1 MKTLLL
7 IFSFLFS
14 IYPVFSNTS
23 SEESKKIAIFCKVWG
38 YLKYY
43 HPVVANGK
51 FDWDKQFTNKI
62 KILSSLNSKDEI
74 NNFYMNWLE
83 SLGRVKP
90 CKECKTEIAD
100 SLKYNLDLKWLHD
113 SSVFNSSI
121 TKQLFYIQ
129 QNRNQGK
136 NYYVQKNPVGNTNY
150 SNEKRYKDSIFPS
163 PELRLLGLSRYWNI
177 INYFFPYKYK
187 TDQYWDN
194 VLLEMVP
201 KFKDVNNI
209 TSYHLNVSEL
219 TAKINDSHAGFY
231 YSYYTAKYFGLKY
244 PPFGYTLIDNKAIAT
259 HLFNDSFSKIADIRV
274 GDVFLKVNGE
284 DIREIIKEKS
294 KYFGAS
300 NEAVSLRNLQNA
312 IFSGQSDSFIVTFER
327 NGEIKQ
333 KTVYRYYFSKF
344 NYKWQ
349 PNKEV
354 WRMLPDNIGYVNLGN
369 LTRKQVRRVMKKMKH
384 TKGIIFD
391 VRNYPKGT
399 MYKISNFLNSEKR
412 QFVKFT
418 EPDLNYPGVFR
429 YTKPF
434 TCGKK
439 NKKYYKGRVILLFNE
454 TTQSHAE
461 FTLMALQTAPNIT
474 CIGSQ
479 TAGADGNVSLII
491 LPGNIKTYMTGIG
504 VYYPDGRETQ
514 RIGIKPDIEIK
525 PTIEGIRS
533 KRDEVLEKAIE
544 VLRIE

>member
-274 GDVFLKVNGE
+274 GDVFFKG
-284 DIREIIKEKS
+284 
-294 KYFGAS
+294 
-300 NEAVSLRNLQNA
+300 
-312 IFSGQSDSFIVTFER
+312 
-327 NGEIKQ
+327 
-333 KTVYRYYFSKF
+333 
-344 NYKWQ
+344 KW
-349 PNKEV
+349 
-354 WRMLPDNIGYVNLGN
+354 
-369 LTRKQVRRVMKKMKH
+369 
-384 TKGIIFD
+384 
-391 VRNYPKGT
+391 
-399 MYKISNFLNSEKR
+399 
-412 QFVKFT
+412 
-418 EPDLNYPGVFR
+418 
-429 YTKPF
+429 
-434 TCGKK
+434 
-439 NKKYYKGRVILLFNE
+439 
-454 TTQSHAE
+454 
-461 FTLMALQTAPNIT
+461 
-474 CIGSQ
+474 
-479 TAGADGNVSLII
+479 
-491 LPGNIKTYMTGIG
+491 
-504 VYYPDGRETQ
+504 
-514 RIGIKPDIEIK
+514 
-525 PTIEGIRS
+525 
-533 KRDEVLEKAIE
+533 
-544 VLRIE
+544 

>member
-1 MKTLLL
+1 M
-7 IFSFLFS
+7 F
-14 IYPVFSNTS
+14 
-23 SEESKKIAIFCKVWG
+23 
-38 YLKYY
+38 
-43 HPVVANGK
+43 
-51 FDWDKQFTNKI
+51 
-62 KILSSLNSKDEI
+62 
-74 NNFYMNWLE
+74 
-83 SLGRVKP
+83 
-90 CKECKTEIAD
+90 
-100 SLKYNLDLKWLHD
+100 
-113 SSVFNSSI
+113 
-121 TKQLFYIQ
+121 
-129 QNRNQGK
+129 
-136 NYYVQKNPVGNTNY
+136 
-150 SNEKRYKDSIFPS
+150 
-163 PELRLLGLSRYWNI
+163 
-177 INYFFPYKYK
+177 
-187 TDQYWDN
+187 
-194 VLLEMVP
+194 
-201 KFKDVNNI
+201 
-209 TSYHLNVSEL
+209 
-219 TAKINDSHAGFY
+219 
-231 YSYYTAKYFGLKY
+231 
-244 PPFGYTLIDNKAIAT
+244 
-259 HLFNDSFSKIADIRV
+259 
-274 GDVFLKVNGE
+274 FLKVNGE